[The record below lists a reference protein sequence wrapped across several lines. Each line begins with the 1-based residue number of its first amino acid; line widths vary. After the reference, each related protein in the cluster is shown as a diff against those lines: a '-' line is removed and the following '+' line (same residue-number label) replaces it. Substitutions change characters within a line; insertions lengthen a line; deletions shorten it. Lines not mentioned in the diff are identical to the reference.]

1 MSNED
6 LRTLQPDALAA
17 LKQLVAQSP
26 SAAAALQ
33 MQLAQ
38 AQGQVRREGVPA
50 QVPAL
55 AGEQY
60 LVFSLA
66 DCELAVKAELVQGV
80 ERLGEITS
88 VPNVVP
94 WVRGVINL
102 RGSIV
107 SVVDLRLFLDLEQLP
122 YTPRTRLLSLQ
133 YKEMLI
139 CLVVDGVSEM
149 VGSDRAAVL
158 DALRAARPA
167 TIAPVSF
174 ADDRRSVAIGGGAGK
189 GEIVLVRGAIPG
201 DATASR
207 IPGYA
212 GYRSPSCRDPI
223 ANRTGVRSA
232 RSMRFQD

>member
-1 MSNED
+1 VSSED

-38 AQGQVRREGVPA
+38 AQGQLRREGVPA
-50 QVPAL
+50 QVPA

-80 ERLGEITS
+80 ERLGETTS

-107 SVVDLRLFLDLEQLP
+107 SVVDLRMFLDLEQFS

-149 VGSDRAAVL
+149 L
-158 DALRAARPA
+158 P
-167 TIAPVSF
+167 IPVS
-174 ADDRRSVAIGGGAGK
+174 VIINGN
-189 GEIVLVRGAIPG
+189 VRQAIPPWAIPYASG
-201 DATASR
+201 TALL
-207 IPGYA
+207 
-212 GYRSPSCRDPI
+212 
-223 ANRTGVRSA
+223 ANRLMVILDVPRLLFSEKMHHYA
-232 RSMRFQD
+232 L

>member
-6 LRTLQPDALAA
+6 LRTLQPEAFAA

-38 AQGQVRREGVPA
+38 AQGQVRQDGVAAPMSS
-50 QVPAL
+50 V

-60 LVFSLA
+60 LVLSLA
-66 DCELAVKAELVQGV
+66 DCELAVRAELVQGV

-94 WVRGVINL
+94 WVRGVVNL

-107 SVVDLRLFLDLEQLP
+107 SVVDLRMFLDLEQP
-122 YTPRTRLLSLQ
+122 SYTPRTRLLSLQ

-149 VGSDRAAVL
+149 L
-158 DALRAARPA
+158 PIPA
-167 TIAPVSF
+167 
-174 ADDRRSVAIGGGAGK
+174 SVIINGN
-189 GEIVLVRGAIPG
+189 VRQAIPPW
-201 DATASR
+201 AIPYAS
-207 IPGYA
+207 GSA
-212 GYRSPSCRDPI
+212 LL
-223 ANRTGVRSA
+223 ANRLMVILDVPRLLFSEKMHHYA
-232 RSMRFQD
+232 L

>member
-1 MSNED
+1 VSNED
-6 LRTLQPDALAA
+6 LRTLQPEAFAA

-38 AQGQVRREGVPA
+38 AQGQVRQDGVAAPMSS
-50 QVPAL
+50 V

-60 LVFSLA
+60 LVLSLA
-66 DCELAVKAELVQGV
+66 DCELAVRAELVQGV

-94 WVRGVINL
+94 WVRGVVNL

-107 SVVDLRLFLDLEQLP
+107 SVVDLRMFLDLEQP
-122 YTPRTRLLSLQ
+122 SYTPRTRLLSLQ

-149 VGSDRAAVL
+149 L
-158 DALRAARPA
+158 PIPA
-167 TIAPVSF
+167 
-174 ADDRRSVAIGGGAGK
+174 SVIINGN
-189 GEIVLVRGAIPG
+189 VRQAIPPW
-201 DATASR
+201 AIPYAS
-207 IPGYA
+207 GSA
-212 GYRSPSCRDPI
+212 LL
-223 ANRTGVRSA
+223 ANRLMVILDVPRLLFSEKMHHYA
-232 RSMRFQD
+232 L

>member
-1 MSNED
+1 VSSED
-6 LRTLQPDALAA
+6 LKALQPDAFAA

-38 AQGQVRREGVPA
+38 AQGQIRRDGVPA

-55 AGEQY
+55 AGEQC

-66 DCELAVKAELVQGV
+66 DSDFAVKAELVQGV
-80 ERLGEITS
+80 ERLGEVAS

-107 SVVDLRLFLDLEQLP
+107 SVVDLRMFLDLEQLS

-149 VGSDRAAVL
+149 L
-158 DALRAARPA
+158 PIPA
-167 TIAPVSF
+167 
-174 ADDRRSVAIGGGAGK
+174 SVIINGN
-189 GEIVLVRGAIPG
+189 VRQAIPPWAIPYASG
-201 DATASR
+201 TALL
-207 IPGYA
+207 
-212 GYRSPSCRDPI
+212 
-223 ANRTGVRSA
+223 ANRLMVILDVPRLLFSEKMHQYA
-232 RSMRFQD
+232 L

>member
-1 MSNED
+1 LKWEYNFVSNEN

-107 SVVDLRLFLDLEQLP
+107 SVVDLRMFLDLEQLS

-149 VGSDRAAVL
+149 L
-158 DALRAARPA
+158 PIPA
-167 TIAPVSF
+167 
-174 ADDRRSVAIGGGAGK
+174 SVVINGN
-189 GEIVLVRGAIPG
+189 VRQAIPPWAIPYASG
-201 DATASR
+201 TALL
-207 IPGYA
+207 
-212 GYRSPSCRDPI
+212 
-223 ANRTGVRSA
+223 ANRLMVILDVPRLLFSEKMHHYA
-232 RSMRFQD
+232 L